1 MDQILHISLEGGQA
15 RALVACTTDLV
26 EAARR
31 THDLSPTACAALGR
45 TLTAS
50 AMLGAML
57 KGADDSLTV
66 TIRGGG
72 PIGAL
77 VCVARPDGVVKGY
90 CDNPQ
95 VDLPPR
101 PDGKLDVGGAVGRDG
116 RVTVVKDLGL
126 RDPYVGQTRLV
137 SGEIAEDIA
146 FYLTASE
153 QTPSLLSLGV
163 MVEGG
168 HVVGAGGVLV
178 QPFPDCPEATL
189 QRLEALA
196 PHLASVSGMA
206 RRAGSAQAL
215 AEEALAGFAQEVLE
229 ARTPRFACD
238 CSRERIERAL
248 LSMGEAELR
257 DMIDEQHGAQVSCH
271 FCNRV
276 YDFTEEELR
285 ALLAEG
291 KGADGQGA
299 KA

>member
-15 RALVACTTDLV
+15 RALVACSTDLV

-57 KGADDSLTV
+57 KGAGDSLTV

-72 PIGAL
+72 PIGAI

-153 QTPSLLSLGV
+153 QTPSLLALGV

-168 HVVGAGGVLV
+168 QVVGAGGVLV
-178 QPFPDCPEATL
+178 QPLPGCPKETL
-189 QRLEALA
+189 ARLEALA
-196 PHLASVSGMA
+196 PHLAKVSAMA
-206 RRAGSAQAL
+206 RAAGNAQELAKAAL
-215 AEEALAGFAQEVLE
+215 ADFSRETLE
-229 ARTPRFACD
+229 ARQPRFACD

-248 LSMGEAELR
+248 LSMGETEMR
-257 DMIDEQHGAQVSCH
+257 GMIAEQHGAQVSCH
-271 FCNRV
+271 FCNKV
-276 YDFTEEELR
+276 YDFTEADLL
-285 ALLAEG
+285 ALLDEGKAEG
-291 KGADGQGA
+291 GTRA
-299 KA
+299 